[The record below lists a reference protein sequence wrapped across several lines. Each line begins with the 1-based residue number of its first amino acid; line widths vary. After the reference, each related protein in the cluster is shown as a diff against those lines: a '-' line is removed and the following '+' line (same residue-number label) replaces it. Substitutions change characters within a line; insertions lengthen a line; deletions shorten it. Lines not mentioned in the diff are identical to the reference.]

1 MAPLGRLNYV
11 YQNYIPGVSTDIKA
25 ETVIT
30 MAEKAEG
37 EDKYVPDNTETEAVT
52 DPESTPDT
60 DAVTD
65 PETNSETETA
75 PADVT
80 GCKAIAGG
88 AVLMAVICLGALM
101 LGKKKD

>member
-1 MAPLGRLNYV
+1 M
-11 YQNYIPGVSTDIKA
+11 
-25 ETVIT
+25 
-30 MAEKAEG
+30 
-37 EDKYVPDNTETEAVT
+37 PDNTETEAVT

-65 PETNSETETA
+65 PETNSETETETE
-75 PADVT
+75 PADAI